1 MSFLQTELGATK
13 ILFDHLQVHSPILMG
28 LFSFEAEAEKSGLE
42 IFSSELLYVSM
53 FLAILNSV
61 V

>member
-13 ILFDHLQVHSPILMG
+13 ILFDHVQVHSPILMG
-28 LFSFEAEAEKSGLE
+28 LFSFEAEKSGLE
-42 IFSSELLYVSM
+42 SFSSELLYVSM

>member
-1 MSFLQTELGATK
+1 
-13 ILFDHLQVHSPILMG
+13 MG